1 MKKQFKTEIDYT
13 GTIRKLCWTDK
24 AILNLNLLCM
34 PDILSFEVTSPIIA
48 NKIIKNLKKQNINC
62 HKSLTDKKT
71 IIIKDEKLKT
81 IFNSEFT
88 KYIKY
93 ENSK

>member
-1 MKKQFKTEIDYT
+1 MKKQFKIEIDYT
-13 GTIRKLCWTDK
+13 GTIRRLCKTEK

-34 PDILSFEVTSPIIA
+34 PDLLSFQVTSPIIA
-48 NKIIKNLKKQNINC
+48 NQIIKNLKEQNINC
-62 HKSLTDKKT
+62 NKSLTDKKT
-71 IIIKDEKLKT
+71 IIINDEKLKT

-93 ENSK
+93 ETSK